1 MIRIL
6 HIVGSNASISGV
18 MNFIMNY
25 YRIMNHERIQFDFL
39 YFIEVEKNFNS
50 EIEKLGGNVYFVNKP
65 SLKHVYRTYKEFDD
79 FF

>member
-25 YRIMNHERIQFDFL
+25 YRIMNHEKIQFDFL
-39 YFIEVEKNFNS
+39 YFIEVEK
-50 EIEKLGGNVYFVNKP
+50 ILIQK
-65 SLKHVYRTYKEFDD
+65 
-79 FF
+79 